1 MEVHETIPD
10 AVEPLEAPP
19 VELEAVLLEAVEAQA
34 TEAQAV
40 EAQAIEAQAVEAQ
53 AIELPTVEA
62 PAVEPQGIELPAAN
76 AVSYESLGAG
86 TTNGAAGDLS
96 LVLDVPVELAVE
108 VGRTTMT
115 IRETL
120 AIMPGSIISLDRMA
134 GEPVDL
140 LVNGRRI
147 ARGEVVAV
155 DEEFGLRITE
165 VISDGRL
172 GDH

>member
-1 MEVHETIPD
+1 MELHETLPD
-10 AVEPLEAPP
+10 EPEA
-19 VELEAVLLEAVEAQA
+19 
-34 TEAQAV
+34 
-40 EAQAIEAQAVEAQ
+40 
-53 AIELPTVEA
+53 A
-62 PAVEPQGIELPAAN
+62 PAEVAPLAAVPEPETAADTV
-76 AVSYESLGAG
+76 AYEALGDG
-86 TTNGAAGDLS
+86 VTGGVAGDLS

-120 AIMPGSIISLDRMA
+120 AIAPGSIISLDRMA

-165 VISDGRL
+165 VVGVVRP